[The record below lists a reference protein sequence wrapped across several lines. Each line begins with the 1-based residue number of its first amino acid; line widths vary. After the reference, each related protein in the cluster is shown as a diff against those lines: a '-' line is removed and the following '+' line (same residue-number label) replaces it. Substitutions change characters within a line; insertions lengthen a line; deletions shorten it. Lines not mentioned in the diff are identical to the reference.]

1 MVKRSTGNSKFWI
14 LKIIK
19 NQFEVLK
26 IINGNVVFNSMAGFQ
41 VIALGLIT
49 GTTRSSKHVRAV
61 SWVTVRIWILQTT
74 LLVIFNAEVVVQWG
88 YLFFLIM
95 NGGFISAYM
104 Y

>member
-1 MVKRSTGNSKFWI
+1 
-14 LKIIK
+14 
-19 NQFEVLK
+19 
-26 IINGNVVFNSMAGFQ
+26 MATWFSIQ
-41 VIALGLIT
+41 WRDFKLLRLALLPV

-61 SWVTVRIWILQTT
+61 SCVTVRIWILQTT